1 MLTDSCSPKEPT
13 ALLVVVLYSGLH
25 KKYSSAQLLFRLVLY
40 LLT

>member
-1 MLTDSCSPKEPT
+1 
-13 ALLVVVLYSGLH
+13 LYSGLH